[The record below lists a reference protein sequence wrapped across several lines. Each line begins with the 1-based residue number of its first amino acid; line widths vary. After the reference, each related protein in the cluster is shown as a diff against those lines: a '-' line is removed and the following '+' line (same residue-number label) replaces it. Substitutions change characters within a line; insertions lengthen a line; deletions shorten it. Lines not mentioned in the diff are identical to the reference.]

1 MFEKK
6 LIMFMPFIGGGG
18 VEKNLYAISNHLADK
33 VDVTIC
39 TLSKEKK
46 NKFNRNIKFL
56 SPKYKINKNINIR
69 LKYVFCLLTLFKFLI
84 QNKNSLVFAFQ
95 ANIYC
100 ILICKLL
107 GISII
112 VRSNSSPTGW
122 YHNILKKTLYKI
134 IISKADIVIVNSL
147 KFKKQMEN
155 KFKIK
160 VKCIYNP
167 LNKKEIFY
175 KSKKGIKDKFFKGKK
190 YLKILNIGRL
200 TEQKD
205 QITILKALKV
215 LRKKNIKFKAL
226 ILGSG
231 VEESNLKNY
240 IQNNNLKNF
249 IKIKN
254 FIENP
259 FGIMSQADLFI
270 LSSKYEGLP
279 NVLLEASS
287 LKKFIISTDCPTG
300 PKEILCNGK
309 GGYFFEIGNYNQ
321 LYNKILSYI
330 RNKKKISEKIDYS
343 YNQLERFNSKKNLN
357 EYYKL
362 IKKFLV
368 LN

>member
-18 VEKNLYAISNHLADK
+18 VEKNLYAISNHLASK
-33 VDVTIC
+33 IDVTVC

-56 SPKYKINKNINIR
+56 SPKFTINKNINIR
-69 LKYVFCLLTLFKFLI
+69 LKYIFCLLTLIKFLI

-107 GISII
+107 GVSVI
-112 VRSNSSPTGW
+112 VRSNSSPSGW
-122 YHNILKKTLYKI
+122 YHNFIKKNLYKI
-134 IISKADIVIVNSL
+134 IISKADIVIVNSIE
-147 KFKKQMEN
+147 FKKQMEN
-155 KFKIK
+155 EFKIK

-167 LNKKEIFY
+167 LNKKEIFH
-175 KSKKGIKDKFFKGKK
+175 KSRKGIKDKFFKNKED
-190 YLKILNIGRL
+190 LKILNMGRL

-205 QITILKALKV
+205 QITILKALKI

-231 VEESNLKNY
+231 IEEDNLKNY
-240 IQNNNLKNF
+240 IRKNNLKNI

-259 FGIMSQADLFI
+259 FGIMNQADLFI

-279 NVLLEASS
+279 NVLLEAVS

-300 PKEILCNGK
+300 PKEILCNGR
-309 GGYFFEIGNYNQ
+309 GGFFFKIGNHSQ
-321 LYNKILSYI
+321 LSKKIFLYVRNKNKIF
-330 RNKKKISEKIDYS
+330 KKINYS
-343 YNQLERFNSKKNLN
+343 YRQLERFNSKKNLN

-362 IKKFLV
+362 IKKFLI

>member
-18 VEKNLYAISNHLADK
+18 VEKNLYTISNHLADK
-33 VDVTIC
+33 LDVTIC
-39 TLSKEKK
+39 TLSKNKR
-46 NKFNRNIKFL
+46 NKFNNNVKFL
-56 SPKYKINKNINIR
+56 SPKFKISKNINIR
-69 LKYVFCLLTLFKFLI
+69 LKYIFCLLTLLKFLKR
-84 QNKNSLVFAFQ
+84 NKNSLVFAFQ

-107 GISII
+107 GVSII
-112 VRSNSSPTGW
+112 VRSNSSPSGW
-122 YHNILKKTLYKI
+122 YHNVFKKILYSF
-134 IISKADIVIVNSL
+134 IISKADIVVVNSL
-147 KFKKQMEN
+147 EFKKEMESR
-155 KFKIK
+155 FKIK

-167 LNKKEIFY
+167 LDKKKIFHQ
-175 KSKKGIKDKFFKGKK
+175 SKKGIKDKFFKSKK
-190 YLKILNIGRL
+190 DLKILNIGRL

-205 QITILKALKV
+205 QITILKALKI
-215 LRKKNIKFKAL
+215 LKKKNIKFKAL

-231 VEESNLKNY
+231 VEENNLKRY
-240 IQNNNLKNF
+240 IQNNNLQNVV
-249 IKIKN
+249 KIKN

-279 NVLLEASS
+279 NVLLEAAS
-287 LKKFIISTDCPTG
+287 LKKLIISTDCPTG

-309 GGYFFEIGNYNQ
+309 GGLFFQIGNYNQ
-321 LYNKILSYI
+321 LNNKIFSYI
-330 RNKKKISEKIDYS
+330 KNKKKFSKKINFS